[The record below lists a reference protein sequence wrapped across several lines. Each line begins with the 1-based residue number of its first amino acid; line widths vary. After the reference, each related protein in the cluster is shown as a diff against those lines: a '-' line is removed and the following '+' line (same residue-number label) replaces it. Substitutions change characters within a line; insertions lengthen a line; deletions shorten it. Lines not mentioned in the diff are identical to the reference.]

1 MTKNQG
7 ISLPKGCFYEFA
19 NAGDTPLVLIRFG
32 AGPEKVLHGRR
43 LTPDGKPIAGR
54 GANKALSEPT
64 FIEGAFF
71 E

>member
-7 ISLPKGCFYEFA
+7 IALPKGCFYEFA
-19 NAGDTPLVLIRFG
+19 NAGDKPLVLIRFG
-32 AGPEKVLHGRR
+32 AGPEKVLRGRR
-43 LTPDGKPIAGR
+43 LTPDGKPIPGR
-54 GANKALSEPT
+54 GADKALAQPT